1 MNAYMLEHRGL
12 DTAQR
17 IVNITTVRQ
26 GNDLQLENRA
36 YSNKLI
42 AISYKKLFVPHI
54 DASGSCMCIFF
65 DWIAFLSSTKATALN
80 KARLAWLKVKFILII
95 TNVNVM
101 TIETVAVR
109 R

>member
-1 MNAYMLEHRGL
+1 MNAYTLEHRGL

-65 DWIAFLSSTKATALN
+65 DWIAFLSSTKTTAL
-80 KARLAWLKVKFILII
+80 KQSSACLVESKVHSHHY
-95 TNVNVM
+95 
-101 TIETVAVR
+101 
-109 R
+109 

>member
-1 MNAYMLEHRGL
+1 MNAYTLEHRGL

-65 DWIAFLSSTKATALN
+65 DWIAFLSGTKATAL
-80 KARLAWLKVKFILII
+80 KQSSACLVESKVHSHHY
-95 TNVNVM
+95 
-101 TIETVAVR
+101 
-109 R
+109 